1 MIKLILLNF
10 VFFFLYS
17 CSASNVND
25 TLTSWQSEFDNQK
38 YWYGIAIINDNSQ
51 ANIHDIARNQ
61 AIIDIASQIKVEI
74 NQKYT
79 RKLNEEN
86 YNFTENTFIELNS
99 NVANNFENIEILH
112 YKSFT
117 DSYMLLARLS
127 KKKYND
133 TIIKKKNNTKK
144 IILDVLQRSKETSWE
159 SLNDLAYS
167 IVLLSPFVDDPIYY
181 IWEGKEY
188 NLLNVVNKKINE
200 MIESF
205 SIKSEY
211 SKVDIKS
218 LYQKNN
224 IFKIKII
231 DSKTNKELKNVP
243 LYMDIN
249 DNIVECISDEFGNCE
264 FKILNEYLSKDT
276 KQYGFIALDTNT
288 LSGSKIDKVS
298 QLYKFD
304 INIINTKILI
314 RINEENLGK
323 TVYNSFLESEIIKFF
338 RKNYNVMFVSD
349 DDCDV
354 KILIDIITQKKDSSP
369 NEYGL
374 YQANAKARI
383 NLISKSTSL
392 IKISVNELGLDFNS
406 FENASE
412 NAMNKIR
419 DKILDETLDELVSIL
434 IQN

>member
-38 YWYGIAIINDNSQ
+38 YWYGIAIINDSSQ

-167 IVLLSPFVDDPIYY
+167 IMLLSPFVDDPIYY
-181 IWEGKEY
+181 FFEGKEY

-200 MIESF
+200 MIDSF

-218 LYQKNN
+218 LYRKNN

-243 LYMDIN
+243 LYMNIN
-249 DNIVECISDEFGNCE
+249 DNIVECVSDEFGNCE

-288 LSGSKIDKVS
+288 LSGPKIDKVT

-304 INIINTKILI
+304 INIIDTKILI

-323 TVYNSFLESEIIKFF
+323 IVYNSFLESEIIKFF
-338 RKNYNVMFVSD
+338 RKNYNVIFVSD

-374 YQANAKARI
+374 YQANVKARI

>member
-38 YWYGIAIINDNSQ
+38 YWYGIAIINDSSQ

-167 IVLLSPFVDDPIYY
+167 IMLLSPFVDDPIYY
-181 IWEGKEY
+181 FFEGKEY

-200 MIESF
+200 MIDSF

-218 LYQKNN
+218 LYRKNN

-243 LYMDIN
+243 LYMNIN
-249 DNIVECISDEFGNCE
+249 DNIVECVSDEFGNCE

-288 LSGSKIDKVS
+288 LSGSKIDKVL

-304 INIINTKILI
+304 INIIDTKILV

-323 TVYNSFLESEIIKFF
+323 IVYNSFLESEIIKFF
-338 RKNYNVMFVSD
+338 RKNYNVIFVSD

-374 YQANAKARI
+374 YQANVKARI